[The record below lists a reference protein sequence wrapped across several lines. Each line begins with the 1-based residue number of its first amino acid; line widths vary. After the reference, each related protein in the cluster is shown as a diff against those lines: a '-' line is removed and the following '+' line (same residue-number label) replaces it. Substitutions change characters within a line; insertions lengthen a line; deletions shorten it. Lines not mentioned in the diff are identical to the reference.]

1 MADSARLFLLV
12 AVAAALAGRSDG
24 AWCVCRTDLADSAL
38 QKTLDYACGGGADC
52 KPILQNG
59 ACFAPDTVKAHCSYA
74 VNSFYQRN
82 NQNPQACVFSG
93 TATLSNNDPSGNGCT
108 YPATPSFPLILD
120 SFQTGGTVVF
130 SQQGTR
136 GGGRAAR
143 WGGTAASGGRGQV
156 ASGRRSAGEAASGR
170 GKAAGAGR
178 ARVVEPCPPR
188 QGTIARAGHAG
199 TRRGAGRGR
208 GVGSMTAPGT
218 AVGIG
223 KDLAPARKS
232 RMLERREEEGEK
244 ICTWSKGPTRIE
256 GEGEE

>member
-108 YPATPSFPLILD
+108 YPATPRLFSPATLPQTDYPKFIIGENYKWDPTVILY
-120 SFQTGGTVVF
+120 QLLLPCTHEQ
-130 SQQGTR
+130 SQQGTW

-143 WGGTAASGGRGQV
+143 WGGTAASGGRGQL

-178 ARVVEPCPPR
+178 ARAVEPCPPR
-188 QGTIARAGHAG
+188 QGAVARAGHAG
-199 TRRGAGRGR
+199 TRTRRGG
-208 GVGSMTAPGT
+208 APGGGG
-218 AVGIG
+218 ASV
-223 KDLAPARKS
+223 A
-232 RMLERREEEGEK
+232 
-244 ICTWSKGPTRIE
+244 
-256 GEGEE
+256 

>member
-108 YPATPSFPLILD
+108 YPATPRCELHMGPDCHPLSASSSLHARAEPA
-120 SFQTGGTVVF
+120 G
-130 SQQGTR
+130 

-143 WGGTAASGGRGQV
+143 WGGTAASGGRGQL

-178 ARVVEPCPPR
+178 ARAVEPCPPR
-188 QGTIARAGHAG
+188 QGAVAWAGHAG
-199 TRRGAGRGR
+199 TRTRRGE
-208 GVGSMTAPGT
+208 APGGGG
-218 AVGIG
+218 ASV
-223 KDLAPARKS
+223 A
-232 RMLERREEEGEK
+232 
-244 ICTWSKGPTRIE
+244 
-256 GEGEE
+256 